1 MNRKS
6 LFSLCWSCK
15 RQLIRLLFGDK
26 KNLADSLNPLGSLLL
41 IHPSTFFFLGYMVPF
56 KGDAIVKDPLFLLVF
71 LFAVC
76 VCAFIVFI
84 GRQHRHGNALFQLV
98 HSNQLLLLLLLPC
111 WPYLSFKG
119 DRRKGGVVWK
129 LSAPPLTFYPSIQ
142 PSVSRSIHSFPSSLL
157 PIFSLVD

>member
-98 HSNQLLLLLLLPC
+98 HSNQLLLLLLPC
-111 WPYLSFKG
+111 
-119 DRRKGGVVWK
+119 
-129 LSAPPLTFYPSIQ
+129 
-142 PSVSRSIHSFPSSLL
+142 
-157 PIFSLVD
+157 